1 MRLFNVLFSFFILP
15 AFVIMYLTIDIRC
28 RYNIITSMELYHV
41 LNRGVDKR
49 KIFLDD
55 KDRFRFVHN
64 LFEFNNQE
72 NVINN
77 TFFFNTI
84 DIERRYN
91 KKSRKT
97 LVDVHSFC
105 LMDNHYHLLVSS
117 NIENGIPKF
126 MKKIN
131 MGYSKY
137 FNVKYNRNGALF
149 EGRHK
154 KILVKDESHFIHLH
168 YYIHLNPLDFI
179 APGWR
184 DRRIKDFKKTLDFIN
199 SYRWSSHL
207 DYMGK
212 NNFSFVTQRKFLM
225 SFFENEKKY
234 KSSVEKWIKDMDI
247 SDIQNKN
254 MEKIILE

>member
-1 MRLFNVLFSFFILP
+1 
-15 AFVIMYLTIDIRC
+15 
-28 RYNIITSMELYHV
+28 MELYHV

-64 LFEFNNQE
+64 LFEFNNQDH
-72 NVINN
+72 VFNN
-77 TFFFNTI
+77 TFFFDNLSSI
-84 DIERRYN
+84 DIRRRY
-91 KKSRKT
+91 KKKKT
-97 LVDVHSFC
+97 LVDVHAFC

-117 NIENGIPKF
+117 TVENGIPKF

-137 FNVKYNRNGALF
+137 FNAKYNRSGALF

-154 KILVKDESHFIHLH
+154 KIIVKDEVHFIHLP
-168 YYIHLNPLDFI
+168 YYIHLNPLDFVS
-179 APGWR
+179 PEWR
-184 DRRIKDFKKTLDFIN
+184 DREIKNSKKAIDFIN

-207 DYMGK
+207 DYMGE
-212 NNFSFVTQRKFLM
+212 NNFPAVTQRKFLM
-225 SFFENEKKY
+225 SFFESEKKY
-234 KSSVEKWIKDMDI
+234 KNNIEIWIKNMDI
-247 SDIQNKN
+247 SN

>member
-1 MRLFNVLFSFFILP
+1 MGSIN
-15 AFVIMYLTIDIRC
+15 
-28 RYNIITSMELYHV
+28 MELYHI

-64 LFEFNNQE
+64 LFEFNNQDH
-72 NVINN
+72 VFNN
-77 TFFFNTI
+77 TFFFDNFSNI
-84 DIERRYN
+84 DIRRRYE
-91 KKSRKT
+91 KKGKKKKT
-97 LVDVHSFC
+97 LVDVHAFC

-117 NIENGIPKF
+117 TVENGIPKF

-137 FNVKYNRNGALF
+137 FNAKYSRSGALF

-154 KILVKDESHFIHLH
+154 KIIVKDEAHFIHLP
-168 YYIHLNPLDFI
+168 YYVHLNPLDFVS
-179 APGWR
+179 PEWR
-184 DRRIKDFKKTLDFIN
+184 GKEIKDFKKAFDFIN

-207 DYMGK
+207 DYTGK
-212 NNFSFVTQRKFLM
+212 NNFPAVTQRKFLM

-234 KSSVEKWIKDMDI
+234 KNNIEKWIKDMDI
-247 SDIQNKN
+247 SN